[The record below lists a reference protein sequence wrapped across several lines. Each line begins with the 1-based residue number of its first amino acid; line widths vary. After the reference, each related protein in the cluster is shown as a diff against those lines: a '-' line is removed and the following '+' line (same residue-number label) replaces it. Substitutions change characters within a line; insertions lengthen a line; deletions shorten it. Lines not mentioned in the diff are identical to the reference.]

1 MASNTRSWL
10 KNVQYSHFEFR
21 CNNAFYCVAQGLVST
36 VDNFFH
42 ICVGLFC
49 SVSRSGARWAWSQLY
64 NSSSINFKWLR
75 HFIQKQMTYSK
86 HYWQRNK
93 NLPPVFTFK
102 KWRSEEEEQHWVLI
116 TDIKISTHQR
126 ADSRKK
132 NFKILILGILNPRF
146 SLQNSILLFSPR
158 LINLLL
164 HLNIYLSFIKWTCST
179 TCGQLCPKT
188 PHINQ
193 YQQPW
198 RFSSP
203 CMSYPPYPPLCH
215 NQCQPFLESKSAN
228 TFPFSWT
235 FQISE
240 KIFLNKKGI

>member
-1 MASNTRSWL
+1 MTEAFHPKTDDLFQTLLTKKQKSSTS
-10 KNVQYSHFEFR
+10 VHF
-21 CNNAFYCVAQGLVST
+21 
-36 VDNFFH
+36 
-42 ICVGLFC
+42 
-49 SVSRSGARWAWSQLY
+49 
-64 NSSSINFKWLR
+64 
-75 HFIQKQMTYSK
+75 QK
-86 HYWQRNK
+86 
-93 NLPPVFTFK
+93 VK
-102 KWRSEEEEQHWVLI
+102 KWRRSEEEEQHWVLI

-164 HLNIYLSFIKWTCST
+164 DLNIYLSFIKWTCST
-179 TCGQLCPKT
+179 TCEQLCPKT